1 MPIEDQLEIIG
12 PGGEISFQSLNAFK
26 GISYL
31 GGHPENDIVLQGT
44 GVGLFHALL
53 DHRRRPFHV
62 TPLTDESALVL
73 NGAPLPINVPHELSN
88 WDTISVGG
96 FNLILLEA
104 AHVPVGAP
112 APAELAAPASAVVA
126 SALAE
131 AAPLAAP
138 RRPRG
143 PALPPS
149 DAVDDIIVTDF
160 SAREWTVDVDQ
171 TASSELTI
179 ANGGEIVATFG
190 VRVEGVPESW
200 VTVSPATINLNE
212 GGRAA
217 VSIALTP
224 SRLSTSEAGAYPI
237 SVVVTSPNYP
247 GRVSRRGGVLIVN
260 PFYEFAVGD
269 LSPRQ
274 QSVPWRKKHG
284 EAVIPI
290 ANKGNSDT
298 PFRLDGEDDEHGCR
312 FEFQVPGET
321 TALVK
326 QAELRVAPGASVPVP
341 VRITPVQK
349 HLVGLRQHA
358 FNYTITTTMLEG
370 NQTPRT
376 VMGQVSSAP
385 LIGTWMVFLFLICLA
400 AITAF
405 IMRPE
410 IYEFGANTQIASAGD
425 RLVLRWN
432 TKPYSFA
439 SLRIDPEIGP
449 VSGAE
454 SSTTITATQ
463 DTTFKLRADN
473 FLTPINPAWFG
484 DVREFKVAVSPV
496 PPVIK
501 VFNADKLS
509 LVSGESATIS
519 WEVQFAEKLSLV
531 TNGVEETL
539 LSTDYIGRRVVTPAR
554 ATTYQLVA
562 ANRYEIK
569 KQSVEIQVNAPTAT
583 PVPTATP
590 LPLPVVERF
599 DVQPQVITVG
609 MSIKIDWAAAGVKSV
624 TISPL
629 PDSFPPTGSI
639 TDMPLK
645 TTAYVLTASN
655 GQTETKVIRQVT
667 VNLAPPPPLA
677 PKIEFFTITP
687 DSVVR
692 GSPDANNVK
701 LSWSVIG
708 DFTNIEVSGPDFGKV
723 SNLDVQGTL
732 TVAATKTT
740 LFVLTAYNGPLL
752 ASLPVGLK
760 VVEPTPVPPPT
771 PAPPPPPN
779 IVFFRAESGENPAQ
793 PDQVQPVA
801 SSGLPS
807 NTLKYQVTAGSKV
820 KFSWQVG
827 NNPAKVTFVTVGDQ
841 PFQGDLTMV
850 VRAGATYQLKAENAG
865 GAVQAFIQIDL
876 KPKPAPP
883 APFNV
888 RGTYSPSPPLA
899 IAWDYNPTYQDSIT
913 GFRLYRADTP
923 STTFRRVADESQ
935 LGKTV
940 RAYSDGVAPTCG
952 RIYYMVAV
960 YYDVVSDAVKETAPS
975 ANSWASLACSP
986 TPTPTP

>member
-12 PGGEISFQSLNAFK
+12 PGGEISFHALNALK
-26 GISYL
+26 GISYM
-31 GGHPENDIVLQGT
+31 GSHPENDVVLQGPS
-44 GVGLFHALL
+44 VGLFHALL

-62 TPLTDESALVL
+62 TPLTDESALTL
-73 NGAPLPINVPHELSN
+73 NGALLPVNTPQPLSN
-88 WDTISVGG
+88 WDTLSLGG
-96 FNLILLEA
+96 FNLVLLEGARVA
-104 AHVPVGAP
+104 ATGPLP
-112 APAELAAPASAVVA
+112 ADMAAPASAGLTAAIAEPTPQVA
-126 SALAE
+126 T
-131 AAPLAAP
+131 

-143 PALPPS
+143 SVLPPP
-149 DAVDDIIVTDF
+149 DRADDVVVTDI
-160 SAREWTVDVDQ
+160 SGREWSIDVEQ
-171 TASSELTI
+171 TATTELAV

-200 VTVSPATINLNE
+200 VTVSPANINLNE
-212 GGRAA
+212 GGRAT
-217 VSIALTP
+217 VSVSLTP

-237 SVVVTSPNYP
+237 SLVVTSPNYP
-247 GRVSRRGGVLIVN
+247 GRVSRRGGVLIVH

-290 ANKGNSDT
+290 ANKGNSET
-298 PFRLDGEDDEHGCR
+298 AFRLDGEDDEHGCR
-312 FEFQVPGET
+312 FEFQVPGES

-326 QAELRVAPGASVPVP
+326 QAEMRVAPGASLPVP
-341 VRITPVQK
+341 VRITPLRR

-376 VMGQVSSAP
+376 VMGQLSSAP

-400 AITAF
+400 AIAAF

-410 IYEFGANTQIASAGD
+410 IYEFGASSQIASAGD
-425 RLVLRWN
+425 RIVLRWN

-439 SLRIDPEIGP
+439 SLRIDPDIGP

-454 SSTTITATQ
+454 SSITITATQ

-473 FLTPINPAWFG
+473 FLTPINAAWFG
-484 DVREFKVAVSPV
+484 DVREFKIAVSPV

-501 VFNADKLS
+501 VFSADKLS
-509 LVSGESATIS
+509 LVTGESAILS
-519 WEVQFAEKLSLV
+519 WEVQFAEKLSLI
-531 TNGVEETL
+531 TNGTEETL
-539 LSTDYIGRRVVTPAR
+539 LSSDYTGRRVVSPAR
-554 ATTYQLVA
+554 GSTYQLVA
-562 ANRYEIK
+562 TNRYETK
-569 KQSVEIQVNAPTAT
+569 KQSVEIQVNAPT
-583 PVPTATP
+583 PTP

-599 DVQPQVITVG
+599 DVQPQVITAG

-624 TISPL
+624 AISPL
-629 PDSFPPTGSI
+629 PDSFPPSGSI
-639 TDMPLK
+639 TDMPVK

-655 GQTETKVIRQVT
+655 GQTETKLIRQVT
-667 VNLAPPPPLA
+667 VNPAPPAPLA
-677 PKIEFFTITP
+677 PKIEFFTVTP

-692 GSPDANNVK
+692 GSTDASNIK

-708 DFTNIEVSGPDFGKV
+708 DTTNIEVSGPDFGKV
-723 SNLDVQGTL
+723 SNLDVQGTI
-732 TVAATKTT
+732 TVESSKTT
-740 LFVLTAYNGPLL
+740 LYVLTAFNGALL

-760 VVEPTPVPPPT
+760 VVEPTPVPTAT

-779 IVFFRAESGENPAQ
+779 IVFFRAESGESPPQ
-793 PDQVQPVA
+793 TDQVQPVA
-801 SSGLPS
+801 GGGLPS
-807 NTLKYQVTAGSKV
+807 NTLKYLVTAGSKV

-827 NNPAKVTFVTVGDQ
+827 LNPAKVTFVSVGDQ
-841 PFQGDLTMV
+841 PFQGDMTMV
-850 VRAGATYQLKAENAG
+850 IRAAATYQMKAENAG
-865 GAVQAFIQIDL
+865 GITQAFIQIDL

-888 RGTYSPSPPLA
+888 RGAYSPSPPLA
-899 IAWDYNPTYQDSIT
+899 IQWDYNPTYQDSIT

-940 RAYSDGVAPTCG
+940 RSYADGVAPTCG

-960 YYDVVSDAVKETAPS
+960 YYDVVADAVKETAPS

-986 TPTPTP
+986 APTPTP

>member
-12 PGGEISFQSLNAFK
+12 PGGEISFHALNALK
-26 GISYL
+26 GISYI
-31 GGHPENDIVLQGT
+31 GSHPENDVVLQGT

-53 DHRRRPFHV
+53 DHRRRPFHA
-62 TPLTDESALVL
+62 TPLTDESAIVL
-73 NGAPLPINVPHELSN
+73 NGAPLPINTPQQLHN
-88 WDTISVGG
+88 WDTLSVGG
-96 FNLILLEA
+96 FNLILLEGTRLA
-104 AHVPVGAP
+104 SGAP
-112 APAELAAPASAVVA
+112 APVQSSSPEPASSAPAIAAPT
-126 SALAE
+126 ALV
-131 AAPLAAP
+131 AP

-149 DAVDDIIVTDF
+149 DAVDDVIVTDI
-160 SAREWTVDVDQ
+160 AGREWKVDVEQ
-171 TASSELTI
+171 TAGAELTI

-190 VRVEGVPESW
+190 VRIEGVPESW

-212 GGRAA
+212 GGRAT
-217 VSIALTP
+217 VSISLTP
-224 SRLSTSEAGAYPI
+224 SRLSSSEAGAYPI

-247 GRVSRRGGVLIVN
+247 GRASRRGGVLIVN

-284 EAVIPI
+284 DAVIPI

-312 FEFQVPGET
+312 FEFQVPGES

-341 VRITPVQK
+341 VRITPVRRR
-349 HLVGLRQHA
+349 LVGLRQHS

-376 VMGQVSSAP
+376 VMGQLGSAP
-385 LIGTWMVFLFLICLA
+385 LIGTWMVFLFLLCLA
-400 AITAF
+400 AVTAF
-405 IMRPE
+405 IVRPE
-410 IYEFGANTQIASAGD
+410 IYEFGASSQLANAGD

-439 SLRIDPEIGP
+439 SLRIDPDIGP
-449 VSGAE
+449 VTGAE
-454 SSTTITATQ
+454 SSITITATQ

-484 DVREFKVAVSPV
+484 DVREFKVMVSPV
-496 PPVIK
+496 PPIIK
-501 VFNADKLS
+501 VFSADKPS
-509 LVSGESATIS
+509 LVTGESAIIS
-519 WEVQFAEKLSLV
+519 WEVQFAEKLSLI
-531 TNGVEETL
+531 TNGAEETL
-539 LSTDYIGRRVVTPAR
+539 LSTEYIGRRVVSPAR
-554 ATTYQLVA
+554 ASTYQLVA
-562 ANRYEIK
+562 TNRYETK
-569 KQSVEIQVNAPTAT
+569 KQNVEIQVNSPT
-583 PVPTATP
+583 PTP
-590 LPLPVVERF
+590 LPIPVVQRF
-599 DVQPQVITVG
+599 DVQPQVITAG

-624 TISPL
+624 AISPL
-629 PDSFPPTGSI
+629 PDSFPPSGSI
-639 TDMPLK
+639 TDMPAK

-667 VNLAPPPPLA
+667 VNPAPPAPLA
-677 PKIEFFTITP
+677 PKIEFFTVTP
-687 DSVVR
+687 ESVVR
-692 GSPDANNVK
+692 GNPDASNIK

-708 DFTNIEVSGPDFGKV
+708 DSTNIEISGPDFGKV
-723 SNLDVQGTL
+723 SNLDLQGNL
-732 TVAATKTT
+732 TVAASKTT
-740 LFVLTAYNGPLL
+740 LFVLTAYNGTLL
-752 ASLPVGLK
+752 ASLPVNLK
-760 VVEPTPVPPPT
+760 VVEPTPVPTAT

-779 IVFFRAESGENPAQ
+779 IVFFRAESGENPAL

-801 SSGLPS
+801 GAGLPS

-827 NNPAKVTFVTVGDQ
+827 LNPVKVTFVTVGDQ

-850 VRAGATYQLKAENAG
+850 IRTAATYQLKAENAG
-865 GAVQAFIQIDL
+865 GAAQAFIQIDL

-888 RGTYSPSPPLA
+888 RGAYTPSPPLA
-899 IAWDYNPTYQDSIT
+899 IQWDYNPTYQDSIT

-940 RAYSDGVAPTCG
+940 RAYADGVAPTCG

-960 YYDVVSDAVKETAPS
+960 YYDVVADAVKETAPS

-986 TPTPTP
+986 APTPTP